1 MAKKLGTKTLNAK
14 QERFCQLYAGD
25 EEFFCNGVQAYI
37 EAYNPKRQGNWYNSA
52 KSSAF
57 DLLTKPY
64 ILNRINEIFE
74 ARGLNDAF
82 VDKQLEKLI
91 TQDADFKSKVAAIKE
106 YNALKKRIVQKM
118 EVSTPPDRAFKISI
132 STTDAAGKLGA
143 NAKTE

>member
-14 QERFCQLYAGD
+14 QERFCQLYASD
-25 EEFFCNGVQAYI
+25 EEFFCNGVQSYI
-37 EAYNPKRQGNWYNSA
+37 EAYNPKEVGNWYNSA

-64 ILNRINEIFE
+64 ILDRINELFE